1 MSEISA
7 LPSSIVEWLEGRED
21 LDYIK
26 FLTEFPPIKKAVP
39 LKKTTVAVGIKGMKI
54 VDSFVEND
62 KGVLVKNEYC
72 RKAEITL
79 RLSIHAPRSSG
90 GAACHEA
97 FTDIIDCLTFDS
109 ALDIVS
115 SGCENIT
122 ADRDTDAFVLSAW
135 LTVNASLCPAAASSL
150 DFPSFLSKELLC
162 GSHISNSDIHLSP
175 EQQAKL
181 DTPYQ
186 LGTYFGTG
194 DSTQSV
200 TVGFRPSRL
209 LVFANGLPLFAPNGS
224 TGKSYALCGAAF
236 GDYATIGVTLT
247 EKGFKVSSTESL
259 TVRSCSPLLND
270 LGTTY
275 AYAAFR

>member
-62 KGVLVKNEYC
+62 DGVLVKNEYC

-79 RLSIHAPRSSG
+79 RLSIHAPLSSG

-115 SGCENIT
+115 SGCDNIT

-150 DFPSFLSKELLC
+150 DFPSFLSKELL
-162 GSHISNSDIHLSP
+162 
-175 EQQAKL
+175 
-181 DTPYQ
+181 
-186 LGTYFGTG
+186 
-194 DSTQSV
+194 
-200 TVGFRPSRL
+200 
-209 LVFANGLPLFAPNGS
+209 
-224 TGKSYALCGAAF
+224 
-236 GDYATIGVTLT
+236 
-247 EKGFKVSSTESL
+247 
-259 TVRSCSPLLND
+259 
-270 LGTTY
+270 
-275 AYAAFR
+275 

>member
-62 KGVLVKNEYC
+62 EGVLVKNEYC

-79 RLSIHAPRSSG
+79 RLSIHAPLSSG

-135 LTVNASLCPAAASSL
+135 LTVNASLCPAATSSL
-150 DFPSFLSKELLC
+150 DFPSFLSKDLLC

-236 GDYATIGVTLT
+236 GDYATLGVTLT